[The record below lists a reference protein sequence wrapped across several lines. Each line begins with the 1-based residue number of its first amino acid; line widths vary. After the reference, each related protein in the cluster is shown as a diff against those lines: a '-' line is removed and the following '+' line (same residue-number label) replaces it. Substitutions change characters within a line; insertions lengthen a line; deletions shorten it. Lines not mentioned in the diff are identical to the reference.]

1 MTTSSYGLR
10 GTEHWPLTGHESDN
24 ELLQR
29 MRFTYNETAVINQTF
44 WNTASIDERF
54 YAGDQSLWNEV
65 YSHIPAF
72 RRKQF
77 NFNKIKRIVNMVSG
91 HQRKN
96 RKSLVVQ
103 PIEGSDELTADQFT
117 KLLIWLNNK
126 ESVLETVSDAFLG
139 ALISGMNLL
148 SIWVDNREDPLS
160 GDIKVDNLG
169 YNGFIIDPYFSKL
182 DLSDCNFLW
191 IRRFLSK
198 KQISSI
204 FPDREDEIKMM
215 RADSHKD
222 GRFNFLPQNYT
233 MAYRDLLAYDEYWYL
248 DYRDATILVDKE
260 SGETI
265 EYTGSKDNLKYFLSM
280 NPNIKSQKIIKP
292 SHKLGIV
299 INGNSVFYNGR
310 NPYGIDRLPYVPVVA
325 FHQPEL
331 PYYEW
336 RIQGMTRGLRDSQFL
351 LNRRQQI
358 LLDVLESQVNSGLKI
373 MEGSLID
380 DMDAFKTGQGQ
391 ALFIKKEAPLGMA
404 SVEKIPPADVSAAF
418 VQVIDQMDKNLM
430 DISGINEELL
440 GSAEDDKA
448 GILSMLRQGAGLTTL
463 EIFFDK
469 LDISMKEL
477 GKIEMALIQANFKPG
492 KVKRIINQEPS
503 PQFYQKAFQKFDCQV
518 TEGINT
524 PTQRMMAFKQALA
537 LKEMGLPIS
546 TKFILEMS
554 SFQNKQELIKDVME
568 QEQQQAQMAQQQAQ
582 VQMMELQARAE
593 LAKARAQADIGLSLE
608 RVSQVNENESLSIER
623 RAQAVLDEVKAVK
636 ELQGMDIGQVKEML
650 EILDRIK
657 GYQDV
662 KTGQK
667 DPVKAGE
674 TAKEAQNVKPVYNQQ
689 QAM

>member
-10 GTEHWPLTGHESDN
+10 GTEHWPIGGLESDN
-24 ELLQR
+24 ELLER
-29 MRFTYNETAVINQTF
+29 MRFTYNETAVVNQTF

-91 HQRKN
+91 YQRRN
-96 RKSLVVQ
+96 RKSLIVQ
-103 PIEGSDELTADQFT
+103 PIEGSDELTADQFSR
-117 KLLIWLNNK
+117 LLIWLNNK
-126 ESVLETVSDAFLG
+126 ESVLNTISDAFLG
-139 ALISGMNLL
+139 ALVCGINLL
-148 SIWVDNREDPLS
+148 SIWVDNRQDPLS

-169 YNGFIIDPYFSKL
+169 YNGFIIDPYFSKI

-198 KQISSI
+198 RQIASI
-204 FPDREDEIKMM
+204 FPDRAEEVQMM

-233 MAYRDLLAYDEYWYL
+233 MAYRDLLAFDEYWYL
-248 DYRDATILVDKE
+248 DYRDATVIVDKE
-260 SGETI
+260 TGETL
-265 EYTGSKDNLKYFLSM
+265 EYNGKKDNLKYFLKL
-280 NPNIKSQKIIKP
+280 NPDLRADKIIKP
-292 SHKLGIV
+292 AHKLGIV
-299 INGNSVFYNGR
+299 VNGTRVFYHGR
-310 NPYGIDRLPYVPVVA
+310 NPYKIDRLPYVPVVG

-336 RIQGMTRGLRDSQFL
+336 RLQGMVRGMRDSQFL
-351 LNRRQQI
+351 MNRRQQI
-358 LLDVLESQVNSGLKI
+358 LLDVLESQVNSGLKV

-391 ALFIKKEAPLGMA
+391 ALFIKKDAPLGMA

-418 VQVIDQMDKNLM
+418 VQVIDQMDKNLL
-430 DISGINEELL
+430 DISGVNEELL
-440 GSAEDDKA
+440 GSADDDKA
-448 GILSMLRQGAGLTTL
+448 GVLSMLRQGAGLTTL

-469 LDISMKEL
+469 LDLSMKNL
-477 GKIEMALIQANFKPG
+477 GEIEMELIQANYQPG
-492 KVKRIINQEPS
+492 KIERILNEKPS
-503 PQFYQKAFQKFDCQV
+503 EQFYKKAFQKYDCQV

-546 TKFILEMS
+546 TKFVLEMS
-554 SFQNKQELIKDVME
+554 SFQNKQELIKDVMQ

-582 VQMMELQARAE
+582 LQMMELQAKAE
-593 LAKARAQADIGLSLE
+593 LATSRAQADKGLAAE
-608 RVSQVNENESLSIER
+608 RVSRVNENESLAIER
-623 RAQAVLDEVKAVK
+623 RAQAVLDEVKAMQ
-636 ELQGMDIGQVKEML
+636 ELQGLDINQIKGML
-650 EILDRIK
+650 EILDKIK
-657 GYQDV
+657 GFQDV
-662 KTGQK
+662 KTEEK
-667 DPVKAGE
+667 NPVK
-674 TAKEAQNVKPVYNQQ
+674 TTNQSSVESTLQ
-689 QAM
+689 STIEE